1 MDHNV
6 FEQMAK
12 RYDSEDRIAL
22 AEVIVKEVKPILRH
36 SQTESLLDYGSGTG
50 LVSLELAPLVDSV
63 ILVDASEKMLEVAK
77 AKIDYKEMTNATVF
91 HADFTTETPTLKA
104 DIVLVSLV
112 LLHIPDTK
120 KNLQALYHILNDGGK
135 LIMIDFDKNDQV
147 DHPKIHPGFLHE
159 ELKEMLSDV
168 GFTSIDIR
176 TFHHGKQIFAKQDA
190 SIFISSSTK

>member
-1 MDHNV
+1 MEYNV

-77 AKIDYKEMTNATVF
+77 AKIDHKEMTNATVF

-120 KNLQALYHILNDGGK
+120 IILQALHHILNDGGK
-135 LIMIDFDKNDQV
+135 LIIIDFDKNDQV

-176 TFHHGKQIFAKQDA
+176 TFYHGKQIFAKQDA